1 MTKASFSST
10 VIEYLKDKTL
20 LSLAYENILT

>member
-1 MTKASFSST
+1 MTKASFIPT
-10 VIEYLKDKTL
+10 VIENLKDKTL